1 MGCTS
6 CGKGSDSKPG
16 GCNGSCSG
24 GCNRLNTF
32 DWLTTLDIQDPGAF
46 NMVEVSFK
54 NGSRKDFYKNHD
66 YQKVITGDNVVV
78 ESGTGYDIGVVTLSG
93 ELVRLQMRKKKI
105 KKDTIF
111 GKVIRRANHR
121 DMEKLSEARSKEKS
135 TMKQARIIART
146 LGLEMK
152 IGDVEF
158 QGDKRKATFYYTAE
172 GRIDFRELIRHFA
185 KDFKVKIEMRQ
196 IGARQESARIGG
208 IGSCGREL
216 CCSTWLSEFKSV
228 STTAARYQNLAI
240 NQSKLSGQCGRL
252 KCCLNYELD
261 SYMDALEAF
270 PKRSEKLE
278 LENVTA
284 TQIKTD
290 IFKQIIYYIHPTRN
304 GRNKI
309 QALHISRVKE
319 IIEMNKKGIK
329 PPDLI
334 DIASLVAE
342 EKLDYDTVND
352 VVELPPEERRRRK
365 KKKRKPRNSSS
376 KNQSKGKKP
385 NTNNKNTKSNDG
397 GKPNSGPPKSKVDQT
412 KKSGESP
419 KKPGDK
425 STSKSSNKS
434 NRRKWPKKKKGEK
447 KSDMPNK
454 DNKNNNNTKKD

>member
-32 DWLTTLDIQDPGAF
+32 DWLTTLDIQDPSAF

-121 DMEKLSEARSKEKS
+121 DMEKLSEARAKEKV

-146 LGLEMK
+146 LGLDMK

-284 TQIKTD
+284 IQIKTD
-290 IFKQIIYYIHPTRN
+290 IFKQIIYYVHPTRN

-319 IIEMNKKGIK
+319 IIEMNKNGIK
-329 PPDLI
+329 PAELI
-334 DIASLVAE
+334 DISTLVAE

-352 VVELPPEERRRRK
+352 VVELPPEERRKRK
-365 KKKRKPRNSSS
+365 KKKRKPRGDNNR
-376 KNQSKGKKP
+376 NQGRGKKP
-385 NTNNKNTKSNDG
+385 NPQNK
-397 GKPNSGPPKSKVDQT
+397 PKSKDGQ
-412 KKSGESP
+412 KAEKGPKANSNQP
-419 KKPGDK
+419 KKTGNTPKNQGDK
-425 STSKSSNKS
+425 PASNK
-434 NRRKWPKKKKGEK
+434 NKNKRRKWSNKKKGEK
-447 KSDMPNK
+447 KSDTPNK
-454 DNKNNNNTKKD
+454 DNNNNNNPKKD

>member
-1 MGCTS
+1 
-6 CGKGSDSKPG
+6 
-16 GCNGSCSG
+16 
-24 GCNRLNTF
+24 
-32 DWLTTLDIQDPGAF
+32 
-46 NMVEVSFK
+46 MVEVSFK

-121 DMEKLSEARSKEKS
+121 DMEKLSEARAKEKG

-152 IGDVEF
+152 IGDVEY

-284 TQIKTD
+284 IQIKTD

-319 IIEMNKKGIK
+319 IIAMNKKGIK
-329 PPDLI
+329 PADLI
-334 DIASLVAE
+334 DVSTLVPE
-342 EKLDYDTVND
+342 EKLDYDSVND
-352 VVELPPEERRRRK
+352 VVELPPEERRRRRK
-365 KKKRKPRNSSS
+365 KKKRKPRNDNRNKGRKPDQKNKNS
-376 KNQSKGKKP
+376 KSD
-385 NTNNKNTKSNDG
+385 NNKSG
-397 GKPNSGPPKSKVDQT
+397 AGKPKQKVDQPKSKSGTPPKQGGEKT
-412 KKSGESP
+412 PNKK
-419 KKPGDK
+419 
-425 STSKSSNKS
+425 NK
-434 NRRKWPKKKKGEK
+434 NKRRKWSNKKKSNNRGEK
-447 KSDMPNK
+447 KSDTPNK
-454 DNKNNNNTKKD
+454 ENKNNNNTKKD